1 MWGAFASSS
10 FALYRFIYVLLRTI
24 KETDIYLLDFKVHV
38 SALVLIY
45 GEIILLCL
53 MNFSIYKVSYIVW
66 YVYVVLCF

>member
-1 MWGAFASSS
+1 MSGYSVLNFNDLQFLS

-53 MNFSIYKVSYIVW
+53 KQFSIYKVS
-66 YVYVVLCF
+66 

>member
-1 MWGAFASSS
+1 MSGYSVLNFNDLQFLS

-53 MNFSIYKVSYIVW
+53 MNFSIYKVS
-66 YVYVVLCF
+66 